1 MGLGEGRVH
10 LCSSDPFQPAVPI
23 GKVALWMQTKLFLT
37 LCPGLRTQHTLKTE
51 NLEYLLIL
59 VFVKL
64 DGLIRRIMLFL
75 LLVQVIR
82 HQLDQYLPTF
92 ILYLLVKKLSPQ
104 TNNFWDFK

>member
-1 MGLGEGRVH
+1 MLWVSVKGVSTFAVQTL
-10 LCSSDPFQPAVPI
+10 QPAVPI

-75 LLVQVIR
+75 LLVQVIS
-82 HQLDQYLPTF
+82 D
-92 ILYLLVKKLSPQ
+92 LLLSCY
-104 TNNFWDFK
+104 FSFKPDLVSGFNTV